1 MIAEHQ
7 LVNRAQQ
14 THCLEQA
21 SEPGERANGGFGG
34 YVSYP
39 PSWTI
44 LSGVPY
50 PPSWTILSG
59 VSYPPELDNPQ
70 RTLTG

>member
-14 THCLEQA
+14 THRLEQT

-39 PSWTI
+39 PELDDPI
-44 LSGVPY
+44 GRLV
-50 PPSWTILSG
+50 
-59 VSYPPELDNPQ
+59 PPELDNLQ
-70 RTLTG
+70 RNTHRLIN